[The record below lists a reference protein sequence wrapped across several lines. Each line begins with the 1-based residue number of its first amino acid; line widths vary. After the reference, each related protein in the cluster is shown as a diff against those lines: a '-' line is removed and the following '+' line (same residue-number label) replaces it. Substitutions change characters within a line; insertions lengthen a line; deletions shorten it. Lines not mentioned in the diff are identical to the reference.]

1 MTILNEKKQEF
12 EARGTQGSA
21 LVRTTALSVAFALA
35 QYSSPV
41 VPIDH
46 TRIEVRRTEGTISQ
60 PLSFQLD
67 ELDLFNQINRVYD
80 DLLRN
85 QIDLDSDSKRA
96 LYVNLW
102 DLYT

>member
-1 MTILNEKKQEF
+1 MTISHEKKQEF
-12 EARGTQGSA
+12 EALGTQGST
-21 LVRTTALSVAFALA
+21 LIRTTALSVALALA
-35 QYSSPV
+35 QYSSPIV
-41 VPIDH
+41 SVDH

-85 QIDLDSDSKRA
+85 QVDLDSESKRA
-96 LYVNLW
+96 LYANLW
-102 DLYT
+102 NLYT